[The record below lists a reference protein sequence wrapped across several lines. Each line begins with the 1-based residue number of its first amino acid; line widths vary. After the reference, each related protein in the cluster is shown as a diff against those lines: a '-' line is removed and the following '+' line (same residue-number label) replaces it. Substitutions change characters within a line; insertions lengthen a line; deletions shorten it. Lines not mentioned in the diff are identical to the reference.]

1 MRKPSNS
8 TIDSQ
13 ILYRGRSYLEE
24 LVRRS
29 IERMVQSL
37 KFEVSIFFEVE
48 LQSVEDDGESWNLK
62 YLLLTTLYSENFKT
76 HLEIKTSRKDGS
88 ILKSSKIRVE
98 KGMKVWTSIIFFR
111 LFMREIKKSLEV
123 LKLLDKNYKL
133 FLKKVK
139 KISPKLE
146 KRKLVIEIYELKRF
160 YEKGQFGIL
169 HETLNHIKGLRDEF
183 NVQILQAPRE
193 PLKKRCIATFLLLEG
208 YLSKLNSASNFLDAI
223 NAHFNTYILSL
234 EHGTIEDKKK
244 FQDTTQI
251 NLKRASKEF
260 KKASSISKK
269 MISEVKKLL
278 KGYERFFKDTLSQR
292 TSLSLRGILPNL
304 RR

>member
-1 MRKPSNS
+1 MREPSNS

-24 LVRRS
+24 VVRRN

-37 KFEVSIFFEVE
+37 KFEVSIFFDVE
-48 LQSVEDDGESWNLK
+48 LQNVKSDGESWNLK
-62 YLLLTTLYSENFKT
+62 YLLLTTLYSENFKA
-76 HLEIKTSRKDGS
+76 HLELKTSKKNGS
-88 ILKSSKIRVE
+88 ILKSSKIGVE

-111 LFMREIKKSLEV
+111 LFLREIKKSLEV
-123 LKLLDKNYKL
+123 LKSLDKNYKL
-133 FLKKVK
+133 FLKRVK
-139 KISPKLE
+139 KISPKLD

-169 HETLNHIKGLRDEF
+169 HETLNHMKGLRDEF
-183 NVQILQAPRE
+183 NVQILQAPKE
-193 PLKKRCIATFLLLEG
+193 SLKKKCIATFLLLES
-208 YLSKLNSASNFLDAI
+208 YLSKLNSGSNFLDAI
-223 NAHFNTYILSL
+223 NAQFETYLLSL

-251 NLKRASKEF
+251 NLKRALKEF
-260 KKASSISKK
+260 KKANSISKNLNH
-269 MISEVKKLL
+269 EVKKLQ
-278 KGYERFFKDTLSQR
+278 KGYERVFKDILSQR

-304 RR
+304 RW